1 MDTTPSGA
9 SAVAADQLLF
19 YRAGD
24 GLAMSGAVDSNG
36 GFTNLQNVGGFTTGW
51 THITDVGG
59 A

>member
-1 MDTTPSGA
+1 
-9 SAVAADQLLF
+9 
-19 YRAGD
+19 
-24 GLAMSGAVDSNG
+24 MSGAVDSNG